1 MTFSE
6 SNQKQILDN
15 FLASMYRAVKN
26 PTAMQETQVP
36 SLDQEDPLEQEM
48 ETCSNILDWEI
59 SWTEEPGRLESMG
72 SQRIGHDL
80 MIKQQ
85 QD

>member
-1 MTFSE
+1 
-6 SNQKQILDN
+6 
-15 FLASMYRAVKN
+15 
-26 PTAMQETQVP
+26 
-36 SLDQEDPLEQEM
+36 M

-85 QD
+85 QDKIEKAVILCDTLRKNK